1 MAIKD
6 RTNWQQ
12 VDRSFR
18 QAREEYDRK
27 AVEWLSTLG
36 ERVVKYA
43 REHGNYTDRTGNL
56 RHSIGYVV
64 VQGGRIVKSEFA
76 PGPAQNES
84 RAYAIEVALRLPPH
98 KTCLVWVAG
107 MRYAHYVE
115 AKGFDVLQGSADW
128 VEATAERLKAE
139 FGQYLR
145 SQQR

>member
-12 VDRSFR
+12 VERSF
-18 QAREEYDRK
+18 QQVQDEYNKR
-27 AVEWLSTLG
+27 AAEWMSMLG

-56 RHSIGYVV
+56 RQSIGYVV
-64 VQGGRIVKSEFA
+64 VQGGRVVKNGFS
-76 PGPAQNES
+76 PVTKQNES
-84 RAYAIEVALRLPPH
+84 RAYAIEVAIRLPPH
-98 KTCLVWVAG
+98 KTFLVWVAG
-107 MRYAHYVE
+107 MRYARYVE

-139 FGQYLR
+139 FGQYLK